1 MPRPSKRRANV
12 RRGGAAIR
20 TAVSSAP
27 LIVEG
32 VTVTYVAVGAP
43 VAIAKRHAAVRM
55 GAHVA
60 PSASAAT
67 TGTAGATSRMGLA
80 HGLR

>member
-1 MPRPSKRRANV
+1 MPRRSKRRANA

-27 LIVEG
+27 LTVEG
-32 VTVTYVAVGAP
+32 VTVTYVAVGATGTGSP
-43 VAIAKRHAAVRM
+43 RRAAVRM

-60 PSASAAT
+60 AGASAAT
-67 TGTAGATSRMGLA
+67 TGIAGPTSRTRLA